1 MVCVGGMNSKA
12 KALAAAKKRILALQ
26 SQMTKRILQIA
37 AEVEKLTEIAT
48 EDETREFLRVTCN
61 VPSSE
66 LATYV
71 AFGETLKGYEALLH
85 DARVSFPVM
94 KALVAADEDTRNEVL
109 ERMVI
114 GARIDVREI
123 SAIRKRLRDAQLTP
137 FQVLAKRNA
146 KLVTAAARKRGGE
159 AGEHFKSD
167 LQSFLDG
174 IVDEHKTERLASSDI
189 RVKAGRLLKEF
200 ESLFGQ
206 EHPDPTKIKAGS
218 SRHALATAHR
228 TLVRLKQGTLID
240 ENVGRKL
247 VRQRHPGFLPL
258 FHLSGKALGE
268 YKDDRVKVRQVPPQH
283 HRLKVLEICGGA
295 GGMALGL
302 ESAGFE
308 HVALIEWDKKAAAT
322 LRKNRADWNVLEED
336 IRKIDFRPYRKTGI
350 DLLAG
355 GPPCQ
360 PYSADGFGRGKD
372 DPRDL
377 LPECVRVVS
386 EVKPRAFVFE
396 NVEGLLHE
404 RHADHIAAILRGF
417 RKAGYAADIYRIRAE
432 HYGVAQERG
441 RVLIIGVRRELAGAF
456 RMPPTFPERRS
467 NLGDALVDLM
477 AANGWEGAYEWARE
491 RREQPVFDPKGNII
505 ARGVLASAMVTSR
518 GKRRPNETARWAGKG
533 VDIASLRDEAPTST
547 QGTLKG
553 FRPALTA
560 RMCARLQDFPDNW
573 EFCGGKE
580 ATATQIGNAVPRRL
594 AQAVGLALFSAM
606 KDVIWDW
613 EAMLWPAK
621 TRVGIPAPPL
631 VPDEIPLGKK
641 AEMLGT
647 SRELMS

>member
-1 MVCVGGMNSKA
+1 MNSKA
-12 KALAAAKKRILALQ
+12 EALAAAKKRILALQ
-26 SQMTKRILQIA
+26 SQMTKRVLQIA

-48 EDETREFLRVTCN
+48 EDEAREFLHVTCN

-71 AFGETLKGYEALLH
+71 AFKTTLKGSEDLLD

-94 KALVAADEDTRNEVL
+94 KALVAANEATRKEVL
-109 ERMVI
+109 ERIAI

-123 SAIRKRLRDAQLTP
+123 SAIRKRLRDGELTP
-137 FQVLAKRNA
+137 SQVLAKRNA
-146 KLVTAAARKRGGE
+146 KLVIAAARKRGAE

-174 IVDEHKTERLASSDI
+174 IVDEHKSERLASSDI
-189 RVKAGRLLKEF
+189 RVKAGRMLKEF

-206 EHPDPTKIKAGS
+206 EHRDPTKMKAGS
-218 SRHALATAHR
+218 SRHDLATAHR
-228 TLVRLKQGTLID
+228 TLVHLKQGTLID
-240 ENVGRKL
+240 EKVSRQR
-247 VRQRHPGFLPL
+247 VRQRHPGLLPL

-268 YKDDRVKVRQVPPQH
+268 YKDDRVKARQVPPQH
-283 HRLKVLEICGGA
+283 HRLKVLEICAGA

-308 HVALIEWDKKAAAT
+308 HVALIEHDKKAAAT

-336 IRKIDFRPYRKTGI
+336 IRNIDFRPYRKIGI
-350 DLLAG
+350 DLLSG

-360 PYSADGFGRGKD
+360 PYSADGHGRGKD

-404 RHADHIAAILRGF
+404 RHADHVAAILGGF
-417 RKAGYAADIYRIRAE
+417 RKAGYTVDIHRIRAE
-432 HYGVAQERG
+432 HYGIAQERG

-467 NLGDALVDLM
+467 SLGDALVDLM

-491 RREQPVFDPKGNII
+491 RREQPVFDSKGNVI

-533 VDIASLRDEAPTST
+533 VDIASLREEAPTSA
-547 QGTLKG
+547 QGAQKG

-594 AQAVGLALFSAM
+594 AQAIGLALFSAM
-606 KDVIWDW
+606 KDVTWDW

-631 VPDEIPLGKK
+631 VPQETKHTENAVAAVAG
-641 AEMLGT
+641 
-647 SRELMS
+647 RELVS